1 MVNAAKQNHS
11 GMPMSVGS
19 VGTTDVCGCS
29 VRQTFTD
36 T

>member
-1 MVNAAKQNHS
+1 MQNHN
-11 GMPMSVGS
+11 GPPIDTGS
-19 VGTTDVCGCS
+19 VGTTDVCGWS